1 MNMHNAREA
10 YERPGFSKGT
20 IMSATTKPIR
30 VLIADD
36 HPIFRTGLSAIIANE
51 KDIQVVGEASNGRE
65 AVEQFEVLRPDVTLL
80 DIRMPEMDGIDA
92 LVTIRKQHLSAR
104 IIVLTT
110 YPGDVL
116 AQRALKAGALGYI
129 LKGMVRKDL
138 VETIRAVHG
147 GLKRVSADI
156 AKQLANH
163 LADDNLS
170 ARELEVLRLVA
181 TGSSNKRI
189 AAALSIS
196 EETAKGHVKS
206 ILNKLDARD
215 RTHAVALGVTRGII
229 HL

>member
-1 MNMHNAREA
+1 MGIQDARESI
-10 YERPGFSKGT
+10 RTPGFSKGAV
-20 IMSATTKPIR
+20 MSATTKPIR

-51 KDIQVVGEASNGRE
+51 SDIRVVGEASNGRE
-65 AVEQFEVLRPDVTLL
+65 AVEQFQALRPDVTLL

-92 LVTIRKQHLSAR
+92 LVAIRKQHLSAR

-110 YPGDVL
+110 YPGDAL

-138 VETIRAVHG
+138 VENIRAVHG
-147 GLKRVSADI
+147 GLKRVSADV
-156 AKQLANH
+156 ARQLANH

-170 ARELEVLRLVA
+170 ARELDVLRLVA

-189 AAALSIS
+189 AVALSIS